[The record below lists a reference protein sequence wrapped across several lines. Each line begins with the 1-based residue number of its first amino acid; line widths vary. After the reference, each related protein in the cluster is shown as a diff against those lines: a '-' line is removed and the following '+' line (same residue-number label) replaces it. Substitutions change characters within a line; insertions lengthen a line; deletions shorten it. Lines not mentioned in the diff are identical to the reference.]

1 MATDLLTGTLQAVA
15 KSLCLHSPPISG
27 GDAMLKRALVFL
39 VLAVIAAVFGF
50 GNIAEGLA
58 DIARILFG
66 VFLVVTLVF
75 VVLGMKVYRSV
86 T

>member
-1 MATDLLTGTLQAVA
+1 
-15 KSLCLHSPPISG
+15 
-27 GDAMLKRALVFL
+27 MLKRALVFL

-75 VVLGMKVYRSV
+75 VVPGMKVYRSV

>member
-1 MATDLLTGTLQAVA
+1 L
-15 KSLCLHSPPISG
+15 I
-27 GDAMLKRALVFL
+27 FL

-58 DIARILFG
+58 DIAKTLLGLFS
-66 VFLVVTLVF
+66 VLMLVF
-75 VVLGMKVYRSV
+75 VVLGMTVHKSV